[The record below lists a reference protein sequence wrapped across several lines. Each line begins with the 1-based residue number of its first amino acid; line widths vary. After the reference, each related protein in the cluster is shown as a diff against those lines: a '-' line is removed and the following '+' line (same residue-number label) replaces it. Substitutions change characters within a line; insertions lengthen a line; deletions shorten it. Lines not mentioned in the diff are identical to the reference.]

1 MKPFQQPL
9 ELVALLGGGITFGT
23 AYYLLFLAHPA
34 WSALPFEQFL
44 PVFQQLIMKI
54 GLSQM
59 IISNIA
65 LLACIVLFF
74 QSKDWYWIAAVALL
88 LLSVPITMFLLM
100 PINLHFLEAAE
111 PALSQGAAE
120 KLEQWGQ
127 YQILRV
133 IGDGLA
139 FAAMCKA
146 VIWRK
151 PSR

>member
-9 ELVALLGGGITFGT
+9 ELVALFGGGITFGT
-23 AYYLLFLAHPA
+23 AYYLLFLAYPA
-34 WSALPFEQFL
+34 WSALPFETFL

-59 IISNIA
+59 IVSNIA
-65 LLACIVLFF
+65 LLACVVLFF
-74 QSKDWYWIAAVALL
+74 QSKDWYWVAAVALL
-88 LLSVPITMFLLM
+88 LLSVPITIYLLM

-151 PSR
+151 PS